1 MKIINHTVDY
11 GNHIILDL
19 HECNESKLYFSN
31 NNILNYL
38 DYIIKS
44 NYGTVISYDYHVF
57 PNDAYTICFLLSESH
72 LSIHTFPENKYVS
85 VDVYTCGM
93 NVLTFN
99 IATNII
105 QYYESCRP
113 ISNHIIRN
121 NFNNY
126 PELKYN
132 INDYILKDNNTM
144 ILLTDVKIISN
155 SNNITVLLED
165 NIQYIITSDRKTNNN
180 TINLADI

>member
-1 MKIINHTVDY
+1 MKTITNNMDY

-19 HECNESKLYFSN
+19 YECNESKLYFST
-31 NNILNYL
+31 NNILQYL

-44 NYGTVISYDYHVF
+44 NNGTVISYNFHTF
-57 PNDAYTICFLLSESH
+57 PNNAYTICFLLSESH

-85 VDVYTCGM
+85 VDVYTCGT

-105 QYYESCRP
+105 QYFESKEP
-113 ISNHIIRN
+113 KINHIIRN
-121 NFNNY
+121 NFNNM

-132 INDYILKDNNTM
+132 VNDYIIKKDDSM
-144 ILLTDVKIISN
+144 ILLSNVKIISN
-155 SNNITVLLED
+155 ENNMVILID
-165 NIQYIITSDRKTNNN
+165 GNN
-180 TINLADI
+180 TIFQHKQTSPLFLLET